1 MRVKPLKQDCSRNC
15 LAAKRPRVVNRSVVK
30 LSPSVA
36 RRNLCA
42 AKLSQSAV
50 RRRLKFRVANRLPS
64 QHLVVNRHRNPV
76 VQQFYQHPFW
86 PLVRN
91 WFGSP
96 RSLPDE
102 SFHQTNRSLCQV
114 LRSRSGSA
122 VPINTTETSLAFHAE
137 TQIAK
142 LSSLSGFL
150 LFLEESNFARTV
162 WPSPQSYETRVN

>member
-1 MRVKPLKQDCSRNC
+1 MHLNC
-15 LAAKRPRVVNRSVVK
+15 EPGPATLRRLDEPQAVVK

-42 AKLSQSAV
+42 VRLSQSAV
-50 RRRLKFRVANRLPS
+50 SRLLKLRVANRLPS

-91 WFGSP
+91 WFGCRLSP
-96 RSLPDE
+96 PVA
-102 SFHQTNRSLCQV
+102 SFHQTNRLMCQL
-114 LRSRSGSA
+114 LRSRSVSTA
-122 VPINTTETSLAFHAE
+122 PINTTETSLAFHAE